1 METETKNPIHERL
14 REAIEGKFP
23 SFQAAAVA
31 AKLDRNYF
39 TKLFSRKESVP
50 GGNSLNQIAVALG
63 IGRTLSG
70 LVMMLLMPV
79 GIVMMLNKNHY
90 GAFLVIFFVA
100 WVIVD
105 LFLISGMLKSQK
117 ENVRS
122 AMTKELTAKNQT
134 P

>member
-1 METETKNPIHERL
+1 MTLSTEQQILIEQRVANEAKSAGVAYLLWLFAGGFGMHRL
-14 REAIEGKFP
+14 
-23 SFQAAAVA
+23 
-31 AKLDRNYF
+31 Y
-39 TKLFSRKESVP
+39 
-50 GGNSLNQIAVALG
+50 

-70 LVMMLLMPV
+70 LIMLLLMPV

-90 GAFLVIFFVA
+90 GAFLVVFFVV